1 MTIGCEYKR
10 KNKNLVKMRKEFL
23 MDKKELLQ
31 KYYDMEMNNVFA
43 YSSNYLMSSPKKGYE
58 REWCESN
65 ERATLLLELIRE

>member
-1 MTIGCEYKR
+1 
-10 KNKNLVKMRKEFL
+10 

-58 REWCESN
+58 REWCEAN
-65 ERATLLLELIRE
+65 ERASLLLEQMQNE

>member
-1 MTIGCEYKR
+1 LIGGNFK
-10 KNKNLVKMRKEFL
+10 KTGKVDL

-58 REWCESN
+58 REWCESK
-65 ERATLLLELIRE
+65 ERASLLLELITE